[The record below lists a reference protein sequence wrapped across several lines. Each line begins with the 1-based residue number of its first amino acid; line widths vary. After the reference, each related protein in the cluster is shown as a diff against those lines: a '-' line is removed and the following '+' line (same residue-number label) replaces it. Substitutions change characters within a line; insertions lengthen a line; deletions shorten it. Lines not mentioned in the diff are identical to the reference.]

1 MTMANRFKDDPDPFI
16 ASSLQRIE
24 LEHGIS
30 YQDFK
35 NLFDL
40 FNQEIRIIG
49 EANNVLVIDLA
60 NKIPQ
65 EKKYLYDTVHL
76 TSLGSSLTSQV
87 IFQNLRDKIHDLVAD
102 RIND

>member
-1 MTMANRFKDDPDPFI
+1 VLFR
-16 ASSLQRIE
+16 S
-24 LEHGIS
+24 
-30 YQDFK
+30 

-65 EKKYLYDTVHL
+65 EKKYIYDTVHL

-87 IFQNLRDKIHDLVAD
+87 IYQYLSHKIHGLITDNNKE
-102 RIND
+102 RKQ